1 MAIEVEIIS
10 KEKIKPSSPTPDH
23 RRNFKL
29 SFLDQFAPPFYTS
42 TIFFY
47 HSNYPGQKY
56 LNPLERSSWLKR
68 SLAETLTRFYPLAG
82 KLINEDAYVDCN
94 DEGVN
99 YIQAR
104 VACKLS
110 QVVDKTDGKALLP
123 LLPFDPY
130 KDCTGPGETVLLA
143 IQYSIFECGG
153 VAIGVI
159 DSHKIADGTSLAAL
173 INAWASTSR
182 GANHEVTN
190 PSFDATIHFPQTV
203 LPGWFRRVPPME
215 QERLSSKK
223 FVFNKSSIDAL
234 RKEAS
239 VAFGTDERGPSRV
252 EAVSAFIWWRLMTIA
267 RSNPGGKAKQYGVRH
282 AVNLRPRMVPRLSEH
297 SFGNVWNIAITAVP
311 PTEDEKDYPSLTRQ
325 IRNSISQVNAEYVK
339 HLQDANAFLETTRM
353 ELMEMFKFE
362 TEFFNFTSWCSFPVY
377 DIDFGWGKPTWV
389 ACPIRPFKNVILMMS
404 SRDGEG
410 IEMWVNLEEEHM
422 AMFER
427 DPKLLQFV
435 VSSGAT
441 DQRRTIFSCLKS
453 YISNS
458 AWKNFVNVSK
468 C

>member
-1 MAIEVEIIS
+1 MEVEIIS
-10 KEKIKPSSPTPDH
+10 KEKVKPSSPTPYH
-23 RRNFKL
+23 RRYFKL

-56 LNPLERSSWLKR
+56 FNPLERSSWLKK

-82 KLINEDAYVDCN
+82 KLNFEDVSVDCN

-110 QVVDKTDGKALLP
+110 QVVDKADGKALLP
-123 LLPFDPY
+123 LLPFDAH

-159 DSHKIADGTSLAAL
+159 DSHKIADGTSLATL

-182 GANHEVTN
+182 GASHEVTN
-190 PSFDATIHFPQTV
+190 PSFDASIHFPRTV
-203 LPGWFRRVPPME
+203 LPEWFSMVPPME
-215 QERLSSKK
+215 KERLSSKR
-223 FVFNKSSIDAL
+223 FVFKKSSIDAL

-239 VAFGTDERGPSRV
+239 VAFGADDRGPSRV

-267 RSNPGGKAKQYGVRH
+267 RSKPGGKAKQYAVRH
-282 AVNLRPRMVPRLSEH
+282 AVNLRQRMVPRLSEH
-297 SFGNVWNIAITAVP
+297 SFGNVWNLAITAVP
-311 PTEDEKDYPSLTRQ
+311 PTDVEKDYPSLTRQ
-325 IRNSISQVNAEYVK
+325 IRNSFSQVSEEYVK
-339 HLQDANAFLETTRM
+339 HLQDADAFLETTKM
-353 ELMEMFKFE
+353 EFMEMLKFE
-362 TEFFNFTSWCSFPVY
+362 TEFCNFTSWCSFPVY

-389 ACPIRPFKNVILMMS
+389 ACPTRPYKNVILIMR

-410 IEMWVNLEEEHM
+410 IETWVNLEEEDM

-427 DPKLLQFV
+427 DPKLLQFI
-435 VSSGAT
+435 VSSGAR

-453 YISNS
+453 YICNS
-458 AWKNFVNVSK
+458 AWKNFIYVSR